1 MKRKEYLC
9 PAIMATINIQTSPL
23 CAGSTETILPDD
35 EYGDYND
42 DTINAKTT
50 PDCDPWDNDWYLWKN
65 EELQITTLNSK
76 LK

>member
-23 CAGSTETILPDD
+23 CADSTETILPDD

-42 DTINAKTT
+42 ETINAK
-50 PDCDPWDNDWYLWKN
+50 WGSDWGLWEVWN
-65 EELQITTLNSK
+65 LEDFNISLNSK